1 MPPISNNE
9 ARMLEEITKLKVTV
23 DNIKESMDTLID
35 STKTIAAAIEPMNI
49 RVDRLEQKESSRDW
63 WVKTL
68 ITTTVGLISA
78 VCFQMF
84 RGK

>member
-1 MPPISNNE
+1 
-9 ARMLEEITKLKVTV
+9 
-23 DNIKESMDTLID
+23 LID